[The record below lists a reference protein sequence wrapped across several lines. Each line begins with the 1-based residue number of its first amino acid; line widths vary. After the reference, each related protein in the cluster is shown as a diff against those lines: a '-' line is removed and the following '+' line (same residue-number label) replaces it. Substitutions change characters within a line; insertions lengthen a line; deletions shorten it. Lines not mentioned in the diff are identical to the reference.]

1 MPRPHPIELRERVV
15 AAYKAGEGSFK
26 ELARRFMVGEAS
38 VNRWVSLD
46 RRTGS
51 VAPSPMG
58 GWNRERK
65 VDEAGE
71 VLLRDLIDNNSD
83 CTLAELAEEYKV
95 ARGVEVSTQTMSD
108 TAGRSEVDRVMGKRL
123 RSGCWRVIGGCH
135 RRTPCPAPIRLS
147 SESA

>member
-26 ELARRFMVGEAS
+26 ELARRLMVGEAS
-38 VNRWVSLD
+38 VNRWVSLE

-51 VAPSPMG
+51 VTPSPMG

-71 VLLRDLIDNNSD
+71 SLLRDLIDNNPD
-83 CTLAELAEEYKV
+83 CTLRELCVEYRV
-95 ARGVEVSTQTMSD
+95 ARAVDVSTQTMSD
-108 TAGRSEVDRVMGKRL
+108 TVRRLGYTRKRGSSAGRRPTAPTWSRRGK
-123 RSGCWRVIGGCH
+123 
-135 RRTPCPAPIRLS
+135 S
-147 SESA
+147 S

>member
-108 TAGRSEVDRVMGKRL
+108 TVRRLGYTRKRGSSAGRRLTVPTWSRRVRH
-123 RSGCWRVIGGCH
+123 S
-135 RRTPCPAPIRLS
+135 
-147 SESA
+147 